1 MRSKNKKR
9 EIVALIGASG
19 NLGQAL
25 KRNLEGFDFE
35 VLPIFRPET
44 PNAKFF
50 CIPYQTIITS
60 GIKPNLI
67 INASNFYSPSAS
79 VENINRMHDSIV
91 GVAKS
96 IANANVE
103 WRVPV
108 VSFSSYFQFAPLNSK
123 PWSIYSQLKDEAF
136 ALLAESSTSLK
147 QNHWDFMLY
156 DTYGGIYR
164 GKFLDKLSDIIRFSG
179 AMDATLGEQEIN
191 LTHIEDIARNV
202 ASLLRMY
209 FDGSLISSTRR
220 FQIKHPITYS
230 LKSLACLAEV
240 TLGRRLPI
248 NWGVI
253 PYREKEVFKL
263 WEVDLPMFEGF
274 THRYE
279 LNEYFASLK
288 N

>member
-1 MRSKNKKR
+1 MAPYENKNR
-9 EIVALIGASG
+9 EIVALIGPSG

-25 KRNLEGFDFE
+25 KRNLEEFDFK
-35 VLPIFRPET
+35 VLPIFRPES
-44 PNAKFF
+44 PNAKYF
-50 CIPYQTIITS
+50 CIPYQTIMTS

-67 INASNFYSPSAS
+67 VNASNFYSPSAS
-79 VENINRMHDSIV
+79 VENVSRMHDSIV

-96 IANANVE
+96 IANANVD

-123 PWSIYSQLKDEAF
+123 PWSLYSQLKDEAF
-136 ALLAESSTSLK
+136 AILAESSTSLK
-147 QNHWDFMLY
+147 QN
-156 DTYGGIYR
+156 
-164 GKFLDKLSDIIRFSG
+164 
-179 AMDATLGEQEIN
+179 
-191 LTHIEDIARNV
+191 IARNV
-202 ASLLRMY
+202 ATMLRMY
-209 FDGSLISSTRR
+209 FGGSLSSSTRR
-220 FQIKHPITYS
+220 FQIKHPTTYS

-248 NWGVI
+248 NWGVV

-263 WEVDLPMFEGF
+263 WEVDLPMLEGF

-279 LNEYFASLK
+279 LNEYFASLT